1 MNCFP
6 YNMFGQALPLKHA
19 QIEPARPKRW
29 PDTKPQGPKLQGAL
43 LLRSTGRCRFVLLLK
58 LTRL

>member
-29 PDTKPQGPKLQGAL
+29 PDTKPQGPKAPSFKVRCCCAL
-43 LLRSTGRCRFVLLLK
+43 RADADLSFCSN
-58 LTRL
+58 